1 MNGQDTEPVNS
12 PGTEEQLRDAMAAL
26 AGQVH
31 PAPDAY
37 CTARG
42 EWQRRER
49 RRRLVLT
56 LLVTVVFTLAT
67 LAGLWVLNSAPS
79 GSGGIFHDERS
90 PTPSPSAPVVPG
102 GPAPPG
108 AGAPGHSDARPA
120 N

>member
-1 MNGQDTEPVNS
+1 MSGQDTEPMNI
-12 PGTEEQLRDAMAAL
+12 PGTERQLREAMEAL

-37 CTARG
+37 RTARG

-67 LAGLWVLNSAPS
+67 LAGLWVLNSAPP
-79 GSGGIFHDERS
+79 GSPGIFHDDRPPGPTS
-90 PTPSPSAPVVPG
+90 PATVPFAPALPGTTG
-102 GPAPPG
+102 GP
-108 AGAPGHSDARPA
+108 
-120 N
+120 